1 MAHKIPYIKYLSA
14 LLLFGLNGVVA
25 GHIALGSTEIVVLR
39 SLLGTLFLLAV
50 FFLTR
55 QRVTC
60 LKEPRR
66 LLLVALSGVA
76 MGLSWLCLYRAY
88 QLVGVSIATL
98 LYYCGPVLLIALSP
112 LFFKEKLTVPK
123 LAGIAVV
130 FFGVVMLN
138 GVDGGTLDAGGLL
151 CGLGGAVLYVFM
163 VITNK
168 KAALPG
174 LENTAIQ
181 LLSAFAVTAVY
192 MLVRS
197 GTPAV
202 PAESWPWILLLGIV
216 NTGFGCWLYFSSIG
230 ALPVQTVSIC
240 GYLEPL
246 SAVFFS
252 VLLLDETLT
261 PARWLGAAMV
271 LGGAM
276 LAEFIHPRK
285 EQK

>member
-1 MAHKIPYIKYLSA
+1 MTQKMPYIKYLSA
-14 LLLFGLNGVVA
+14 LLLFGLNGIVA
-25 GHIALGSTEIVVLR
+25 DHIALASTEIVVLR

-55 QRVTC
+55 QRATC
-60 LKEPRR
+60 LKAPRR
-66 LLLVALSGVA
+66 LALVLVSGAA

-88 QLVGVSIATL
+88 ELVGVSIATL
-98 LYYCGPVLLIALSP
+98 LYYCGPVLVMALSP

-123 LAGIAVV
+123 VAGIIVV
-130 FFGVVMLN
+130 FAGVVLLN
-138 GVDGGTLDAGGLL
+138 GVGGGTLDVLGLL
-151 CGLGGAVLYVFM
+151 CGLGGAVLYVLM

-168 KAALPG
+168 KASLPG
-174 LENTAIQ
+174 LENTVVQ
-181 LLSAFAVTAVY
+181 LLAAFAVTVVY

-197 GTPAV
+197 GVPSIPAG
-202 PAESWPWILLLGIV
+202 SWGWILLLGVV

-230 ALPVQTVSIC
+230 ALPVQTVSVC

-252 VLLLDETLT
+252 VLLLHEALT
-261 PARWLGAAMV
+261 PARWAGAAMI

-276 LAEFIHPRK
+276 LAEFVHAPAK
-285 EQK
+285 K